1 MDLPVQD
8 SFSVLIIQVATL
20 EIPNMPVL
28 RPVCGDILVAMTL
41 QIKTVW
47 TLVAVVTAALA
58 LSGFADQTSG
68 EYADEAFK
76 RALVTFAVAR
86 GLNGVISVAQGTEVA
101 VEPGGVGVNFTVGQI
116 LDPINDLVEQ
126 FSSVMLVAASSLG
139 LQKILLNMTAWWGT
153 TALFVLAAAWLGVA
167 AWWPGGANATT
178 RTLAVRVFAVAAFLR
193 FALPVLIVGTHVV
206 FSAFLESEHDAAA
219 AILEATS
226 NEIEEFNRDETT
238 SAASSEDAS
247 FFDRLG
253 EMIDSSMQQL
263 DVSGRIER
271 LKETASTASEQIV
284 TLIVIFVLQTILLP
298 LAFLWLFV
306 DGLKRVAGRALG
318 S

>member
-1 MDLPVQD
+1 M
-8 SFSVLIIQVATL
+8 
-20 EIPNMPVL
+20 
-28 RPVCGDILVAMTL
+28 
-41 QIKTVW
+41 
-47 TLVAVVTAALA
+47 A
-58 LSGFADQTSG
+58 LSGVADNTSG
-68 EYADEAFK
+68 EYADEALK

-126 FSSVMLVAASSLG
+126 FSTVMLVASSSLG
-139 LQKILLNMTAWWGT
+139 LQKILLSMTAWWGV
-153 TALFVLAAAWLGVA
+153 TALIVVA
-167 AWWPGGANATT
+167 AVGLALAMWWPGGANAAA
-178 RTLAVRVFAVAAFLR
+178 RSVAIRIFAVALFLR
-193 FALPVLIVGTHVV
+193 FALPVLIVGTHIV
-206 FSAFLESEHDAAA
+206 FSAFLEGEHDSAA

-226 NEIEEFNRDETT
+226 AEIEEINRDE
-238 SAASSEDAS
+238 SAPVSGTEDPS

-253 EMIDSSMQQL
+253 EMIDTSIQQL

-271 LKETASTASEQIV
+271 LKESASTASEQIV
-284 TLIVIFVLQTILLP
+284 NLIVIFVLQTILLP

-306 DGLKRVAGRALG
+306 EGLKRFAGRALG

>member
-1 MDLPVQD
+1 
-8 SFSVLIIQVATL
+8 
-20 EIPNMPVL
+20 
-28 RPVCGDILVAMTL
+28 MTL
-41 QIKTVW
+41 RRKTACTVIA
-47 TLVAVVTAALA
+47 LVTAVMA
-58 LSGFADQTSG
+58 LSGLADDTSG
-68 EYADEAFK
+68 DYADEALK

-126 FSSVMLVAASSLG
+126 FSTVMLVAASSLG
-139 LQKILLNMTAWWGT
+139 LQKILLNMTVWWGA
-153 TALFVLAAAWLGVA
+153 TALIVLAAVGLALA
-167 AWWPGGANATT
+167 MWWPGGANAAA
-178 RTLAVRVFAVAAFLR
+178 RSLAIRVFAVALFLR
-193 FALPVLIVGTHVV
+193 FALPVLIVGTHIV
-206 FSAFLESEHDAAA
+206 FTAFLESEHDSAA

-226 NEIEEFNRDETT
+226 AEIEELAPVSGNE
-238 SAASSEDAS
+238 EPS

-253 EMIDSSMQQL
+253 EMIDTSIQQF

-271 LKETASTASEQIV
+271 LKESASMASEQIV

-298 LAFLWLFV
+298 VAFLWLFV
-306 DGLKRVAGRALG
+306 EGLKRFAGRALG